1 MTFSRTATALLLAAI
16 TAFSLPVPVLT
27 QTCAQVVENLQTR
40 TAALNN
46 EATTNSANF
55 LRDEL
60 VGPALGS
67 AKRVLEGDPTAAAYN
82 QVQDAREKAQAWID
96 RLNSFDAFFQRLKQC
111 GETNCNM
118 FEFIKEENARSR
130 LAESVQ
136 EKLNEWVQSLGDNGV
151 TAAAERVNKISSIVK
166 NAVSGAQGIAQDG
179 ITGAVSCMGQYMQ
192 TAEAAQADPVDPTS
206 TPAGTAPAG
215 RSGGGGSGIGKIL
228 GWTAVLAGGAVGGA
242 YLYEQAQL
250 LAEESYTTTP
260 TGNVSQVTP
269 SNTPSTFTLG
279 GFSCTA
285 ANSTSNLRTCTGSI
299 NIRAGSLIGA
309 RQGSSLTVLTSPT
322 FFSGTFIAPATGG
335 TTGTVSLRATIVG
348 CPTQTHVN
356 FAVPGGQPFESI
368 AASIRLTCP

>member
-1 MTFSRTATALLLAAI
+1 MTFSKTAPALFLAAI
-16 TAFSLPVPVLT
+16 TALALPPPVLT
-27 QTCAQVVENLQTR
+27 QTCAQVVQNLQTR

-67 AKRVLEGDPTAAAYN
+67 AKRVLEGDPTVGAYN
-82 QVQDAREKAQAWID
+82 RVQDARDKAQAWID

-130 LAESVQ
+130 LAESLQ

-192 TAEAAQADPVDPTS
+192 TAQAAQAGAVDPTS

-228 GWTAVLAGGAVGGA
+228 GWTTLLGGAAIGGVYVA
-242 YLYEQAQL
+242 QQAAAL
-250 LAEESYTTTP
+250 EEDYSYTTPTTTTTTTP
-260 TGNVSQVTP
+260 TVSPSANYRYANWNCSGPQCAAVFGGNFRGSAGPFCTLAACNAYQQSQFP
-269 SNTPSTFTLG
+269 SGVCTTQPQNPIPAGYAPSG
-279 GFSCTA
+279 G
-285 ANSTSNLRTCTGSI
+285 
-299 NIRAGSLIGA
+299 RACSD
-309 RQGSSLTVLTSPT
+309 R
-322 FFSGTFIAPATGG
+322 
-335 TTGTVSLRATIVG
+335 
-348 CPTQTHVN
+348 
-356 FAVPGGQPFESI
+356 
-368 AASIRLTCP
+368 